1 LAGLQSILPKLTA
14 AGATVVGIS
23 TDEAPE
29 SRLLRKTL
37 GLGFP
42 LLFDEG
48 AEIAAAYGVRMRGDT
63 LAIPA
68 VFVVTSDRRIVWR
81 HVGENVPDRPTPQI
95 VLDAVD
101 GAVVQAR

>member
-1 LAGLQSILPKLTA
+1 MAGLQTILPKLTA

-23 TDEAPE
+23 TDEVPE
-29 SRLLRKTL
+29 SKMLRAAL
-37 GLGFP
+37 GLTFP
-42 LLFDEG
+42 LLEDPG

-68 VFVVTSDRRIVWR
+68 VFVVTPDREIVWR

-95 VLDAVD
+95 VLDAV
-101 GAVVQAR
+101 AAAR